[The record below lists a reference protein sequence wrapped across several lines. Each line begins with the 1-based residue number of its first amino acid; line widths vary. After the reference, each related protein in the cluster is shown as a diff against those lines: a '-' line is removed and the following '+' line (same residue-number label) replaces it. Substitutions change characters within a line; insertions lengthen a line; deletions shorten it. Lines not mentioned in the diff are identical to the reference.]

1 MPDTTAKIYTRDQ
14 LRAALY
20 AVLDDQPTDMNGDP
34 IIGMDDI
41 DHIADRI
48 YDEAGTE
55 TDISPLLEEE
65 P

>member
-1 MPDTTAKIYTRDQ
+1 M
-14 LRAALY
+14 
-20 AVLDDQPTDMNGDP
+20 DDQPTDMNGDP

>member
-14 LRAALY
+14 LHAALH
-20 AVLDDQPTDMNGDP
+20 AVL
-34 IIGMDDI
+34 DDI